1 MTDLTHPQPCFPRPV
16 WLELIFQLSSGA
28 PFVADFWATW
38 CGPCKLISPHFE
50 KLESK
55 FPQIKFV
62 KVDVDEQAV
71 S

>member
-1 MTDLTHPQPCFPRPV
+1 M
-16 WLELIFQLSSGA
+16 SSGS

-50 KLESK
+50 KLEAK
-55 FPQIKFV
+55 YPQIKFV

-71 S
+71 SALAHHDVSKDSG